1 MNSKVNNE
9 ATHLLPILTCT
20 LCCFTEFENVVL
32 KLKLAFAVTSARTWK
47 GWVSVRLLPGMGK
60 IWLIDQAVNHLAKC
74 AVIVGLPDPCL
85 ICDGK

>member
-32 KLKLAFAVTSARTWK
+32 KLKLAFAVTSARTWQ
-47 GWVSVRLLPGMGK
+47 GLVNVRLLPVKGK
-60 IWLIDQAVNHLAKC
+60 VRLVD
-74 AVIVGLPDPCL
+74 
-85 ICDGK
+85 